1 MKHLNLF
8 ETEYEYINSNIEFPN
23 ISLTID
29 TNTVHLKEED
39 IVIMTSDSN
48 PIAMEICYNQGW
60 AANPDFMLKS
70 EAEAVTDIGTAFAY
84 GNSSYGYGGQTAGSL
99 TTFHELK
106 YFTSL
111 TEIKE
116 GAFSGNENLKE
127 ISIPKNVE
135 KICYYAFAITT
146 EWISNISLKET
157 KGIEKIYF
165 YSKEMP
171 ILSNYDLD
179 KANATYA
186 EYVLKDF
193 NINCDVFYPKNGVYY
208 DSLENEVTSWNYY
221 VPNINWTFN
230 EF

>member
-1 MKHLNLF
+1 MENLRFF
-8 ETEYEYINSNIEFPN
+8 ETEDDYKNASIKYPN
-23 ISLTID
+23 VSLIID
-29 TNTVHLKEED
+29 TNTVYMKDED

-111 TEIKE
+111 TVIPE
-116 GAFSGNENLKE
+116 GAFSGNEKLKE
-127 ISIPKNVE
+127 ISIPKNIE
-135 KICYYAFAITT
+135 MIEDYAFSIT
-146 EWISNISLKET
+146 EESVSDIKLNET

-165 YSKEMP
+165 YSKELP
-171 ILSNYDLD
+171 LLTS
-179 KANATYA
+179 YA
-186 EYVLKDF
+186 GSKENTGYAYIVLKDF

-208 DSLENEVTSWNYY
+208 DSLEYRVNSWNYY